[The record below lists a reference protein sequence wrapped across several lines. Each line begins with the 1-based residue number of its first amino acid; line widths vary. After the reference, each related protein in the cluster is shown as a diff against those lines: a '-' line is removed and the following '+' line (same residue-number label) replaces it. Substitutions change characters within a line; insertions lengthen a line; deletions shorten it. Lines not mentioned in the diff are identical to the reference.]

1 MLSKLIFTCEVF
13 LSLQHYLPPL
23 LTFQARGR
31 LCIIVAAV
39 SLSLWGIQWQSLL
52 ARETGC
58 LHYWLGHAVLTEIA
72 EDILGW
78 LACVK
83 LACFLSITSGREFVA
98 AACVRHHVS
107 GCSFRL
113 SVNYLLLLIKNFI
126 LTEKLSA
133 ASLWVC
139 DHGDSCLVLR
149 AIFIAGSWCLGFQ
162 LLAGS
167 GGLQSWTNDSTI
179 FNLVVLQ
186 GQLKMKP
193 HAITP

>member
-1 MLSKLIFTCEVF
+1 MHNCSSSFFISLRIPVTESVSPGNRMFALLIRPCCFHWNSREYSRVVSMCQVG
-13 LSLQHYLPPL
+13 L
-23 LTFQARGR
+23 LLVHHF
-31 LCIIVAAV
+31 
-39 SLSLWGIQWQSLL
+39 WG
-52 ARETGC
+52 
-58 LHYWLGHAVLTEIA
+58 
-72 EDILGW
+72 
-78 LACVK
+78 
-83 LACFLSITSGREFVA
+83 EFVA

-113 SVNYLLLLIKNFI
+113 SVNYLLLLIKNLI

-133 ASLWVC
+133 ASFWVC

-149 AIFIAGSWCLGFQ
+149 AIFIAGAWCLGFQ
-162 LLAGS
+162 LLVGS

-193 HAITP
+193 HGITP

>member
-1 MLSKLIFTCEVF
+1 MRVESSFGLHFSLSSCTINITKPLYQFNFFFFDFCTKPNSFMKPFIDSPLPKALLNESGRRYVQNQKKKGKMLSKLLFTCEVF

-83 LACFLSITSGREFVA
+83 LACFLSITSGE
-98 AACVRHHVS
+98 S
-107 GCSFRL
+107 
-113 SVNYLLLLIKNFI
+113 LLLLR
-126 LTEKLSA
+126 
-133 ASLWVC
+133 
-139 DHGDSCLVLR
+139 VLD
-149 AIFIAGSWCLGFQ
+149 ITSQ
-162 LLAGS
+162 
-167 GGLQSWTNDSTI
+167 
-179 FNLVVLQ
+179 VVLSGCQ
-186 GQLKMKP
+186 SITCCCWLK
-193 HAITP
+193 TLS